1 MRYIR
6 RRLVQLVVVLV
17 VVSAATYLL
26 LNLLPGDPTL
36 AILGPSATKE
46 AQAAL
51 RADLNL
57 DDPLPVRYGK
67 WVGGALTGDLGQSY
81 ITRQSVAQAI
91 GERLPL
97 TIELMLMAEVLALLV
112 AVPLGIIA
120 GARPNGWVDRVG
132 SAVTFGL
139 LSVPNFMLGV
149 VLIYL
154 LAVRWHIFGA
164 TGIDEWFSI
173 GRGQVATPRSLF
185 LPALTLAVGQM
196 AVAMRLLRSDI
207 IATLQQDYIQMARA
221 MGLPNRRILLRHA
234 LRPST
239 FSLITVIG
247 LNMGALIGGSFIV
260 ENLFALPGL
269 GRLIVTS
276 IYKRD
281 YLIVQ
286 GGVLVVAVGY
296 VVINFLVDILYAVL
310 DPRVRDARALA

>member
-1 MRYIR
+1 VRYIR
-6 RRLVQLVVVLV
+6 RKLVQLVLVLV
-17 VVSAATYLL
+17 AVSAATYLL
-26 LNLLPGDPTL
+26 INLLPGDPTL

-46 AQAAL
+46 AQEAL

-67 WVGGALTGDLGQSY
+67 WVGGALRGDLGQSY
-81 ITRQSVAQAI
+81 ITRQPVAQAI

-97 TIELMLMAEVLALLV
+97 TIELMLMAEVLALVV

-120 GARPNGWVDRVG
+120 GARPNGWVDRLG

-149 VLIYL
+149 VLIYV
-154 LAVRWHIFGA
+154 LAVRWHVFGA
-164 TGIDEWFSI
+164 TGIDRWFAI
-173 GRGQVATPRSLF
+173 GRGQVATPRSIF

-196 AVAMRLLRSDI
+196 AVAMRLLRSDL

-296 VVINFLVDILYAVL
+296 VVINFVVDLLYAVL

>member
-6 RRLVQLVVVLV
+6 RKLVQLVLVLV
-17 VVSAATYLL
+17 AVSAATYLL
-26 LNLLPGDPTL
+26 INLLPGDPTL

-46 AQAAL
+46 AQEAL

-67 WVGGALTGDLGQSY
+67 WVGGALRGDLGQSY
-81 ITRQSVAQAI
+81 ITRQPVAQAI

-97 TIELMLMAEVLALLV
+97 TIELMLMAEVLALVV

-120 GARPNGWVDRVG
+120 GARPNGWVDRLG

-149 VLIYL
+149 VLIYV
-154 LAVRWHIFGA
+154 LAVRWHVFGA
-164 TGIDEWFSI
+164 TGIDRWFAI
-173 GRGQVATPRSLF
+173 GRGQVATPRSIF

-196 AVAMRLLRSDI
+196 AVAMRLLRSDL

-296 VVINFLVDILYAVL
+296 VVINFVVDLLYAVL

>member
-1 MRYIR
+1 VRYIR
-6 RRLVQLVVVLV
+6 RKLVQLVLVLV
-17 VVSAATYLL
+17 AVSAATYLL
-26 LNLLPGDPTL
+26 INLLPGDPTL

-46 AQAAL
+46 AQEAL

-67 WVGGALTGDLGQSY
+67 WVGGALRGDLGQSY
-81 ITRQSVAQAI
+81 ITRQPVAQAI

-97 TIELMLMAEVLALLV
+97 TIELMLMAEVLALVV

-120 GARPNGWVDRVG
+120 GARPNGWVDRLG

-149 VLIYL
+149 VLIYV
-154 LAVRWHIFGA
+154 LAVRWHVFGA
-164 TGIDEWFSI
+164 TGIDRWFAI
-173 GRGQVATPRSLF
+173 GRGQVATPRSIF

-196 AVAMRLLRSDI
+196 AVAMRLLRSDL
-207 IATLQQDYIQMARA
+207 IATHQQDYIQMARA

-296 VVINFLVDILYAVL
+296 VVINFVVDLLYAVL

>member
-1 MRYIR
+1 VRYIR
-6 RRLVQLVVVLV
+6 RKLVQLVVVLA

-46 AQAAL
+46 AQEAL
-51 RADLNL
+51 RAELNL

-67 WVGGALTGDLGQSY
+67 WVGGAVTGDLGQSY
-81 ITRQSVAQAI
+81 ITRQPVAEAI

-97 TIELMLMAEVLALLV
+97 TIELMLMAELIALAV

-120 GARPNGWVDRVG
+120 GARPNGWVDRTA

-139 LSVPNFMLGV
+139 LSIPNFMLGV
-149 VLIYL
+149 LLIYL
-154 LAVRWHIFGA
+154 FAVRWKPFNA
-164 TGIDEWFSI
+164 TGIDVWFSI
-173 GRGQVATPRSLF
+173 GRGQVATPRSIF

-196 AVAMRLLRSDI
+196 AVAMRLLRTDI

-281 YLIVQ
+281 YLLVQ

-296 VVINFLVDILYAVL
+296 VVINFAVDLLYAVL

>member
-1 MRYIR
+1 VRYVR
-6 RRLVQLVVVLV
+6 RRLVQLVLVLLG
-17 VVSAATYLL
+17 VSAATFLL
-26 LNLLPGDPTL
+26 INLLPGDPTL

-46 AQAAL
+46 AQEAL
-51 RADLNL
+51 RADLHL
-57 DDPLPVRYGK
+57 DEPLPLRYGK
-67 WVGGALTGDLGQSY
+67 WAAGALTGDLGESY
-81 ITRQSVAQAI
+81 VTRQPVAQAI

-97 TIELMLMAEVLALLV
+97 TIELMVIAEILALAV
-112 AVPLGIIA
+112 AVPLGIVA
-120 GARPNGWVDRVG
+120 GAKPNGWVDRVG
-132 SAVTFGL
+132 GAVTFGL
-139 LSVPNFMLGV
+139 LSVPSFMLGI

-154 LAVRWHIFGA
+154 LAVRWHVFPA
-164 TGIDEWFSI
+164 TGITEWFSV
-173 GRGQVATPRSLF
+173 GRGRVATPRSIL
-185 LPALTLAVGQM
+185 LPALTLAVGEM
-196 AVAMRLLRSDI
+196 AVAMRLLRSDL

-221 MGLPNRRILLRHA
+221 LGLPNRRILLRHA

-296 VVINFLVDILYAVL
+296 VVINFVVDLLYAVL
-310 DPRVRDARALA
+310 DPRVRDARATA